1 MAEHTYQADR
11 HSVIIAL
18 TCHDQN
24 ADFIV
29 RHLHISAII
38 IFYGPAGTEAR
49 EKESSKLER
58 ERERVLTKVH
68 T

>member
-38 IFYGPAGTEAR
+38 IFYGPAGSGQNRGKRERKFKTE
-49 EKESSKLER
+49 ER
-58 ERERVLTKVH
+58 ENEC
-68 T
+68 